1 MFEYIES
8 LITNPSMTIT
18 SVYGVTVEP
27 DLNREKRVQEVI
39 QSMGAKYLLAKPTER
54 KTDA

>member
-1 MFEYIES
+1 MFEYIEG
-8 LITNPSMTIT
+8 LITSPSMIIT

-27 DLNREKRVQEVI
+27 DLNREKRVEQVI
-39 QSMGAKYLLAKPTER
+39 KLMGDKYLLAKPIER